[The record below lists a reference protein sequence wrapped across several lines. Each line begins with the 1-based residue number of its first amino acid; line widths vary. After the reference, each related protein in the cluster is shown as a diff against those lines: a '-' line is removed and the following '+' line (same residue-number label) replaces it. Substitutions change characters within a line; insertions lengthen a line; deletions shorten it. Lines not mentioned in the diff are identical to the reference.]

1 MGPIGIRIDSRP
13 ELALLIIVALVVVP
27 ILAGAIRKRWLRA
40 RGRDTEGAFRSTLF
54 IALGI
59 ELGVFGALALSVSSS
74 ETASKFALVA
84 WVLVV
89 PAVVAVARSW
99 RRRGERAATF
109 SKTFFAVLGIV
120 LAPFALGMLLYGA
133 SCFSSYGYVDF

>member
-1 MGPIGIRIDSRP
+1 MGPIGIRIDSGP

-27 ILAGAIRKRWLRA
+27 ILAGAIRTRWLRA
-40 RGRDTEGAFRSTLF
+40 RGRDTEGVFWSTLA
-54 IALGI
+54 IALGV
-59 ELGVFGALALSVSSS
+59 ELGLFGSLALSVSDTS
-74 ETASKFALVA
+74 SKFALVA
-84 WVLVV
+84 WVVV
-89 PAVVAVARSW
+89 LPAVAAVARSW

>member
-1 MGPIGIRIDSRP
+1 MGPIGIRIDSGP

-27 ILAGAIRKRWLRA
+27 ILAGAIRTRWLRA
-40 RGRDTEGAFRSTLF
+40 RGRDTEGVFWSTLA
-54 IALGI
+54 IALGV
-59 ELGVFGALALSVSSS
+59 ELGLFGSLALSVSDTS
-74 ETASKFALVA
+74 SKFALVA
-84 WVLVV
+84 WVVV
-89 PAVVAVARSW
+89 LPAVAAVARSW

-120 LAPFALGMLLYGA
+120 LAPLALGMLLYGA

>member
-1 MGPIGIRIDSRP
+1 MGPTGIRIESGP

-27 ILAGAIRKRWLRA
+27 ILAGAIRTRWLRA
-40 RGRDTEGAFRSTLF
+40 RGRDTEGVFWSTLA
-54 IALGI
+54 IALGV
-59 ELGVFGALALSVSSS
+59 ELGLFGSLALSVSDTS
-74 ETASKFALVA
+74 SKFALVA
-84 WVLVV
+84 WVVV
-89 PAVVAVARSW
+89 LPAVAAVARSW
-99 RRRGERAATF
+99 RRQGERAATF

>member
-1 MGPIGIRIDSRP
+1 MGPIGIRIDSGP

-40 RGRDTEGAFRSTLF
+40 RGRDTKGAFWSTLA
-54 IALGI
+54 IALGV
-59 ELGVFGALALSVSSS
+59 ELGLFGSLALSVSDTS
-74 ETASKFALVA
+74 SKFALAA
-84 WVLVV
+84 WVVV
-89 PAVVAVARSW
+89 LPAVVAVARSW